1 MGRGYVGQGHSSPA
15 GGSWALC
22 ILLGARI
29 GGMCMSEPGYGTDV
43 LGMKTTATRDGDSC
57 ALIRLLEK
65 ILRTSLCA
73 ATAYPLLRGSSA
85 QVCGLRREMCA
96 VTAAT

>member
-57 ALIRLLEK
+57 ALIRLVAK
-65 ILRTSLCA
+65 ILPPHIPLRRDCLPA
-73 ATAYPLLRGSSA
+73 APTVVLLRKFADSDA
-85 QVCGLRREMCA
+85 RCA
-96 VTAAT
+96 P

>member
-1 MGRGYVGQGHSSPA
+1 MATWDKATPCRPAAAGRSA
-15 GGSWALC
+15 

-57 ALIRLLEK
+57 ALIRLFEK
-65 ILRTSLCA
+65 ILHTSLCA
-73 ATAYPLLRGSSA
+73 ATAYPLLLPW
-85 QVCGLRREMCA
+85 VLLRKFADSDARCA
-96 VTAAT
+96 P